1 MSMILF
7 APRGSE
13 NTINEVVSTAPRVPE
28 KMPTR
33 VPWEEPELFCW
44 FCCGFVVVVVG

>member
-13 NTINEVVSTAPRVPE
+13 NTINEVVKTIVEAVVIVIVVIFLFLGSLRSVLIPAVTVP
-28 KMPTR
+28 
-33 VPWEEPELFCW
+33 
-44 FCCGFVVVVVG
+44 